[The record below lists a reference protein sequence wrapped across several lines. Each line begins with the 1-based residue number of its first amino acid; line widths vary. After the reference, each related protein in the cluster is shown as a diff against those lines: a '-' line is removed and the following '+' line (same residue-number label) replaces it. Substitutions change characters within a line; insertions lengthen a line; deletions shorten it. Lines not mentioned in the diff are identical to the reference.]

1 MCHAQL
7 RGLVEDR
14 GYPLFPEAGKNAA
27 TLSASQPPKKCTDVN
42 KMYEHMDQVIL
53 FMDTQ
58 IKVFLADIIQNLE
71 LVRDEIN
78 KVIKEFYH
86 RLDSGELILREN
98 ANKRQIYSRLE
109 SFEGDKISI
118 ELSLSFFRDCYMK
131 IDADAMKLLGGR
143 LSSME
148 QGPGPT
154 MDTMLMKTL
163 LLKVILKKRKKK
175 KKRTKA
181 LMTIDLI
188 FKGILNLTKLKR
200 IAAAI

>member
-1 MCHAQL
+1 
-7 RGLVEDR
+7 
-14 GYPLFPEAGKNAA
+14 
-27 TLSASQPPKKCTDVN
+27 
-42 KMYEHMDQVIL
+42 MDQVIL

-58 IKVFLADIIQNLE
+58 IKVFLTDIIQNLE

-154 MDTMLMKTL
+154 MERHNVDE
-163 LLKVILKKRKKK
+163 
-175 KKRTKA
+175 
-181 LMTIDLI
+181 
-188 FKGILNLTKLKR
+188 N
-200 IAAAI
+200 AAAEGDIEEEDESIDDNRFNIQRNPQPHKIEVHRSSNMSNSRSNRSRESSDMRANPSKNNITNRDVYGSIQRAIDEARAQKSSS